1 MTGRGLDFGAREDI
15 PSEARLDLQLGGGHE
30 LSGVVLRNGEPL
42 AAAGLGLARA
52 SGAASQQTE
61 TDHQGGF
68 RFSGLEDGAYR
79 LRVRTPNGA
88 WHQETVEVTGDQT
101 IQVDLRTV
109 SLSGRVGRRW
119 WSCGRGPVPFH
130 RPALRIL
137 TPWPPLHFVERG
149 NVAEPIL
156 PNPADFDLW
165 ALPLH
170 GVA

>member
-68 RFSGLEDGAYR
+68 RVSGLEDGTYR

-119 WSCGRGPVPFH
+119 WSGGGGGAAVGARALSSSCPPSPHPLAPSPLRGEG
-130 RPALRIL
+130 
-137 TPWPPLHFVERG
+137 ERS
-149 NVAEPIL
+149 
-156 PNPADFDLW
+156 
-165 ALPLH
+165 
-170 GVA
+170 